1 MGAIDINTKIYF
13 QNRDH
18 FADLFNFKLYDGRQ
32 QIHAA
37 DLKPVDSAVV
47 IAPYGNHAR
56 QPIQRIRDNV
66 SMWASMQ
73 DDHSA
78 YIILGIESQTNVH
91 YAMPVRNMVYDSSN
105 YAEQIQRASVSY
117 SDKKKER
124 SEQFKL
130 SNSEFLSGFRKEDR
144 LIPVIT
150 IVLLFNADT
159 WDGPRSIHEM
169 LSIHDAGLLKYIPD
183 YRINLVAPAELQEN
197 EYRKF
202 HTPLGQVLEYIRVS
216 RDKDKLDQ
224 LMKKD
229 SRYSRMDRDS
239 ANLINAVTN
248 SKLTYP
254 EEGDE
259 IDMCKAIDDMRADAK
274 AEGIEEGRA
283 EGRAVGIEEGRAE
296 GKTESLV
303 SSIKNVM
310 DSIHVSIEEAMDIL
324 KVDPQKRQEY
334 AARVK

>member
-130 SNSEFLSGFRKEDR
+130 SNSESL
-144 LIPVIT
+144 
-150 IVLLFNADT
+150 
-159 WDGPRSIHEM
+159 
-169 LSIHDAGLLKYIPD
+169 
-183 YRINLVAPAELQEN
+183 
-197 EYRKF
+197 
-202 HTPLGQVLEYIRVS
+202 RV
-216 RDKDKLDQ
+216 
-224 LMKKD
+224 
-229 SRYSRMDRDS
+229 
-239 ANLINAVTN
+239 
-248 SKLTYP
+248 P
-254 EEGDE
+254 
-259 IDMCKAIDDMRADAK
+259 
-274 AEGIEEGRA
+274 
-283 EGRAVGIEEGRAE
+283 
-296 GKTESLV
+296 
-303 SSIKNVM
+303 
-310 DSIHVSIEEAMDIL
+310 
-324 KVDPQKRQEY
+324 
-334 AARVK
+334 